1 MGQIYDFHMTLN
13 EHLVASHLG
22 QLHQLLWLTRNSTVT
37 VSTTGHPNNVQCP
50 MAFCHFPQ
58 LPAAG
63 WLYQMYNSI
72 SQSSLCM
79 APPLVPSLKASPY
92 IVRRLIHLSCGT
104 IPLSWRLLALLY
116 WAVYHHY
123 AIPGVR
129 SSRFTVPIHSFGE
142 PYRMELCLPM
152 SSMVLCPMGM
162 DMVNILD
169 NGDRVMEVEDLT
181 KRCKLKLH

>member
-1 MGQIYDFHMTLN
+1 MHG
-13 EHLVASHLG
+13 
-22 QLHQLLWLTRNSTVT
+22 
-37 VSTTGHPNNVQCP
+37 
-50 MAFCHFPQ
+50 
-58 LPAAG
+58 
-63 WLYQMYNSI
+63 
-72 SQSSLCM
+72 
-79 APPLVPSLKASPY
+79 PPLVPSLKASLY
-92 IVRRLIHLSCGT
+92 TVRRLIHLSCGT

-129 SSRFTVPIHSFGE
+129 SSRSTVPIHSFGE

-162 DMVNILD
+162 DMVSISD